1 MPDKKPQ
8 LPKKLNLG
16 KVGRSQ
22 EAKVPTGLG
31 GGKIETNWKDI
42 NWTPAKL
49 VIVVAVLGIPF
60 LIAIIISFMVG
71 NNLIAGTLIG
81 IAVFVGLMFL
91 ALRFIEQL

>member
-16 KVGRSQ
+16 GTRQSQ
-22 EAKVPTGLG
+22 EAKEPIIG
-31 GGKIETNWKDI
+31 GGGRIETNWKDI
-42 NWTPAKL
+42 DWTPTKL
-49 VIVVAVLGIPF
+49 GIVLAALGIPYS
-60 LIAIIISFMVG
+60 IAIVVCFAVG

-81 IAVFVGLMFL
+81 LAVFIGLMFL

>member
-16 KVGRSQ
+16 GTRQSQ

-42 NWTPAKL
+42 NWTPTKL
-49 VIVVAVLGIPF
+49 GMVIVALGIPY
-60 LIAIIISFMVG
+60 LVAIVVCFAVG

-81 IAVFVGLMFL
+81 LGVLVGLMFL